1 MKCLSLK
8 LIMIHLINPDT
19 LLSVIKTT
27 VLCTHTE
34 GNSKHV
40 SFLCS
45 PRQYFRYLTK
55 VHLLGDMGSRA
66 NVLYV
71 NLKFISHE
79 TEVSVPDVKMVA
91 LNNYF
96 FSPLYSVLLLLSC
109 FLSYLRHH
117 WWCRNPLF
125 LYFIKTAQQNY
136 FTS

>member
-1 MKCLSLK
+1 MSLK
-8 LIMIHLINPDT
+8 LIMIHLKNPDT
-19 LLSVIKTT
+19 LLSVLKTT
-27 VLCTHTE
+27 VLYTHTE
-34 GNSKHV
+34 GNSTHV

-45 PRQYFRYLTK
+45 PRQYFRSLTK

-79 TEVSVPDVKMVA
+79 TDVSVPHVKMVA

-96 FSPLYSVLLLLSC
+96 FFSLYSALLLLSC
-109 FLSYLRHH
+109 FLFYLHHH